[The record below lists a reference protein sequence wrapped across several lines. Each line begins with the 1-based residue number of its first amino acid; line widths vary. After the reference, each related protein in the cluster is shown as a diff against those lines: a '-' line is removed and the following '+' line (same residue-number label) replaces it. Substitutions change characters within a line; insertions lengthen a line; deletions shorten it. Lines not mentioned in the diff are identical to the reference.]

1 VSESQL
7 LVSESRKKEKHD
19 IMVVVSPV
27 RALIIV
33 LSWINFNG
41 KSPGR
46 HSLHTSEPSEQRN
59 KIKGEEGGTGKQ
71 VQGKKGTRK
80 AGVRACLHRAC
91 E

>member
-1 VSESQL
+1 MSESQL

-27 RALIIV
+27 RAQIV